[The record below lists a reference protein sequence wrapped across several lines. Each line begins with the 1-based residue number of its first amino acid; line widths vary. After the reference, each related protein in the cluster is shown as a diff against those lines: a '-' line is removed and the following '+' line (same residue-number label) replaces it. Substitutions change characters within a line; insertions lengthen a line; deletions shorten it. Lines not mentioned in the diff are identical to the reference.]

1 MILAPSSSHCPVAW
15 ALTCQETHNL
25 LLPTCTRG
33 RGTFSGWHRAGMD
46 RAKQVPAVGGKRVE
60 GTSFFSRSL
69 LIYHQQPCVLF
80 FQGFLLN
87 RDQFIILAPF
97 LGREVERFG
106 LQQSRVAWHFGR
118 EGERSRLSLVR

>member
-1 MILAPSSSHCPVAW
+1 MMLSLKHDSS
-15 ALTCQETHNL
+15 
-25 LLPTCTRG
+25 
-33 RGTFSGWHRAGMD
+33 
-46 RAKQVPAVGGKRVE
+46 QVPIELISQSDIVILGPIVGGGKRVE